1 MSDPDEFSPVQASIV
16 DGYDSDLFML
26 TQLGELMTVSPIGL
40 IYNEEEPAKNLFEIS
55 LLLEDADMNNTY
67 QLVIEV
73 LDMDEN
79 PPLILTGNS
88 PALHQL
94 SVPENTS
101 FVYELKAQDIE
112 KDILNYSIQSGL
124 DANLF
129 DLKEDSNSSAILSF
143 KESPNYELP
152 FVSLLNN
159 GEYQVVLGVSDGLNV
174 VEQLVTVTVTDAND
188 PPILLKSI
196 YNLLEDDRSFTD
208 FLDVFDE
215 DNDSV
220 TISINES
227 TSGGTINLQDKQ
239 IFYLPDNDFYGTDL
253 GPCL

>member
-1 MSDPDEFSPVQASIV
+1 
-16 DGYDSDLFML
+16 
-26 TQLGELMTVSPIGL
+26 
-40 IYNEEEPAKNLFEIS
+40 
-55 LLLEDADMNNTY
+55 MNNAY

-101 FVYELKAQDIE
+101 FVYEPKAQDIE

-129 DLKEDSNSSAILSF
+129 DLKEDGNSSAILSF

-159 GEYQVVLGVSDGLNV
+159 GEYQVVVGVSDGLNV
-174 VEQLVTVTVTDAND
+174 VEQLFVTVTDAND

-196 YNLLEDDRSFTD
+196 YNLVEDDRSYTD
-208 FLDVFDE
+208 FLDADE

-227 TSGGTINLQDKQ
+227 TSGGSINLQDKQ
-239 IFYLPDNDFYGTDL
+239 IFT
-253 GPCL
+253 CLIMIFMERIK